1 MDLIFTINFWIC
13 LIDLFPCDFFF
24 SFYFQKRQGQ
34 CDSKCISEKF
44 IPGEDGGYGF
54 PLEPAKSRALNVFS
68 HSGQS
73 MHPSAYGSSRNMNL
87 KEEDVLTGPNHAFTS
102 TNSELRKQKSFWH
115 GSTAQLS
122 RFSNSVAVRG
132 DSQLDMSGD
141 YSVNSQWPDQDHF
154 DMTYGHLGDGESNQ
168 LLDGP
173 KASRKKH
180 FHLHGKDRAM
190 VKKLLANINLCNRSF
205 ILESALHAP
214 LRMGEEMSLIGV

>member
-1 MDLIFTINFWIC
+1 
-13 LIDLFPCDFFF
+13 
-24 SFYFQKRQGQ
+24 
-34 CDSKCISEKF
+34 
-44 IPGEDGGYGF
+44 
-54 PLEPAKSRALNVFS
+54 
-68 HSGQS
+68 
-73 MHPSAYGSSRNMNL
+73 MNL

-141 YSVNSQWPDQDHF
+141 YSVNSQWPEDHF

-190 VKKLLANINLCNRSF
+190 VKRNYLQTLICAIVHLFWSQ
-205 ILESALHAP
+205 HYMP
-214 LRMGEEMSLIGV
+214 L